1 MIRKTT
7 PAKDGVR
14 AFESMIFDPTL
25 AGKYIVFC
33 SEGKIEAPGAG

>member
-1 MIRKTT
+1 MVREV
-7 PAKDGVR
+7 GVR